1 MAFIGLPWPTK
12 RTGWR
17 DDDDDEGVGLD
28 ADMGT
33 SGVATSRG
41 WHPVATRAALP
52 ARKERRD
59 QTMVH
64 PNHKADCSPLLD
76 Q

>member
-17 DDDDDEGVGLD
+17 DDDGDDGD
-28 ADMGT
+28 DDDDDDDDMGT

-41 WHPVATRAALP
+41 WHPVAARAALP

-59 QTMVH
+59 QGMG
-64 PNHKADCSPLLD
+64 PP
-76 Q
+76 